1 MEIQEIE
8 NSMQNYV
15 ANREMSG
22 GALMVRKNKELVYQ
36 NKWGKGDIEGNVS
49 ISYDSIYRMMSLSK
63 VVTAVGILKMMEQGK
78 IGLDDELSK
87 YIPEFSD
94 MRVSCDERYRVDSDD
109 YKKLYAQLPLFQME
123 EVKSVPAERKITIRD
138 LLSHSSGLE
147 QGSVGLCALLKMK
160 NEDETLEQRV
170 NRYAGYVLDFQPGM
184 GTGYSPMASF
194 DILGRVTEIVSG
206 MRLEEYLQKE
216 IAQPLEMTSTTYFLN
231 DEQKSRLVRVY
242 KRQDESLTDV
252 TGTKEDMWGI
262 LRQDE
267 AKFEQGCGGLF
278 STITDME
285 HLAEML
291 CNQGMYHGQQFL
303 EARTVELMHTE
314 APKQHLEPEPGM
326 VWGLGVRIRQNPKA
340 ADSYATEG
348 TYGWS
353 GAFGTHLVVSPK
365 DNLEAVFMTK
375 RTDLNGSGSYISR
388 EVERLVF
395 GIWGSR

>member
-1 MEIQEIE
+1 
-8 NSMQNYV
+8 
-15 ANREMSG
+15 
-22 GALMVRKNKELVYQ
+22 
-36 NKWGKGDIEGNVS
+36 
-49 ISYDSIYRMMSLSK
+49 
-63 VVTAVGILKMMEQGK
+63 
-78 IGLDDELSK
+78 
-87 YIPEFSD
+87 
-94 MRVSCDERYRVDSDD
+94 
-109 YKKLYAQLPLFQME
+109 
-123 EVKSVPAERKITIRD
+123 
-138 LLSHSSGLE
+138 
-147 QGSVGLCALLKMK
+147 MK

-252 TGTKEDMWGI
+252 TGTKEDMWGT

-314 APKQHLEPEPGM
+314 APKKHLEPEPGM

-365 DNLEAVFMTK
+365 DNLEAVFMTN